1 MCEAGHR
8 LDDAGAS
15 ADAYLAG
22 WQKTLG
28 PPMSRM
34 IVYTCPKTGRDVA
47 SGVLTDEDSFARLPH
62 EKVTVNC
69 SECGDLH
76 EYWTS
81 EARLASEAAPNKK
94 PTGAG

>member
-1 MCEAGHR
+1 MWTLVTGLTMQVPARMLTPRDGKITSGH
-8 LDDAGAS
+8 
-15 ADAYLAG
+15 
-22 WQKTLG
+22 
-28 PPMSRM
+28 PMSRM
-34 IVYTCPKTGRDVA
+34 IIYTCPKTGRDVS

-69 SECGDLH
+69 SECGDVH

-81 EARLASEAAPNKK
+81 EARLAPEPAPTNK